1 MIKEILS
8 RIMILRAVIQLLL
21 VVGFLSCTSSPNKD
35 AQLNTTETDTKLV
48 EDTLSFD
55 ELRSAVTERFDVM
68 LKLRVLPSRN
78 IETLKTIILNDI
90 EIYSNSSQ
98 SKAQLIELT
107 RYSLNQMNAVP
118 LNAGDREFIVDVYY
132 HLSLHAG
139 IDIADILDE
148 WLGGDGLAEIEKDRK
163 NIK

>member
-1 MIKEILS
+1 
-8 RIMILRAVIQLLL
+8 MILRTIIQLLFVL
-21 VVGFLSCTSSPNKD
+21 LLTVGLLSCTSDANKNS
-35 AQLNTTETDTKLV
+35 QLNTTETDTELV

-68 LKLRVLPSRN
+68 LKLRVLSSRN
-78 IETLKTIILNDI
+78 VETLKTIILNDI

-107 RYSLNQMNAVP
+107 RYSLNQMNGVP